1 MLPSKGGSH
10 LDKLVIAGI
19 EMPRTRTLEVG
30 GSYLAKETTM
40 ASGKIVRDIIGYRKE
55 LIAEWEWVP
64 DGLLQQLLPIIR
76 SGDFIL
82 IEYPDPAQGDTFGMF
97 TVEIDPQKIFKF
109 KNRMPYWYGVKI
121 KAIAQE
127 VE

>member
-1 MLPSKGGSH
+1 M
-10 LDKLVIAGI
+10 DNLVIAGI

-55 LIAEWEWVP
+55 LTAEWEWLP
-64 DGLLQQLLPIIR
+64 DGLLQRLLPIVR
-76 SGDFIL
+76 SGDFVSIG
-82 IEYPDPAQGDTFGMF
+82 YPDPVQGDTSGIFSIE
-97 TVEIDPQKIFKF
+97 VDSQKIFKF
-109 KNRMPYWYGVKI
+109 KDGKPYWYGVKI
-121 KAIAQE
+121 KAVAQE